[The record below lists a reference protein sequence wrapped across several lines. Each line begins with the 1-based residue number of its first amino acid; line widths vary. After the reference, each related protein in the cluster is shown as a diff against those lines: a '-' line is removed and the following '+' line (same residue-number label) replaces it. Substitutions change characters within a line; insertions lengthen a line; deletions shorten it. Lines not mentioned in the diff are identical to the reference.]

1 MTTEKEPIITENLIP
16 NTLLFNRTSSTYK
29 KQACPLEKVNNEF
42 INYKNVDLLK
52 KHISEKGKITPS
64 RISSISPKKQRL
76 LRKAIQIA
84 RHLSLLPYTVL

>member
-1 MTTEKEPIITENLIP
+1 MATENLIP

-29 KQACPLEKVNNEF
+29 KQSCPLEKIENNL
-42 INYKNVDLLK
+42 INYKNIDLLK
-52 KHISEKGKITPS
+52 KYTSEKGKIVPS
-64 RISSISPKKQRL
+64 RISGISAKKQRL

>member
-1 MTTEKEPIITENLIP
+1 MATENLIP

-29 KQACPLEKVNNEF
+29 KQSCPLEKVDDNL
-42 INYKNVDLLK
+42 INYKNIDLLK
-52 KHISEKGKITPS
+52 KYTSEKGKIVPS
-64 RISSISPKKQRL
+64 RISGISAKKQRL